1 MPSAASLTSF
11 NTLLIAF
18 ARFIEQ
24 PRQGLDQVRMIDGI
38 ASMFIDKWCDNI
50 FKPRDSRPGTQTQ
63 GGIVMSD
70 LKTPKDIDEEYVLN
84 QYKSKIDYYWAAS
97 GSNKRSYK
105 RYRSWTVFLSSL
117 VTLVSSISAAEFVQR
132 PEWLRVL
139 FAVATPV
146 IAATLAII
154 SGLGQNFHWGS
165 AWRDMVI
172 NATRLEKERDRFLAT
187 KKEKRDIEKELDTLN
202 SIVLEETRNFFQ
214 RVLDSEIKS
223 KDQSD
228 AEG

>member
-1 MPSAASLTSF
+1 MTG
-11 NTLLIAF
+11 
-18 ARFIEQ
+18 E
-24 PRQGLDQVRMIDGI
+24 I
-38 ASMFIDKWCDNI
+38 ASMFFEKWCDNI
-50 FKPRDSRPGTQTQ
+50 FKPRYSQAATQTQ

-70 LKTPKDIDEEYVLN
+70 LENPKEIDDEYVLN

-97 GSNKRSYK
+97 GSNKKSYK
-105 RYRSWTVFLSSL
+105 RYRSWTVFLSSV

-132 PEWLRVL
+132 PEWLRIL
-139 FAVATPV
+139 FAVATPA

-187 KKEKRDIEKELDTLN
+187 KKEKRDIEKELDILN
-202 SIVLEETRNFFQ
+202 SLVLEETRNFFQ
-214 RVLDSEIKS
+214 RVLDSEIKPTEKS
-223 KDQSD
+223 NSQ
-228 AEG
+228 G